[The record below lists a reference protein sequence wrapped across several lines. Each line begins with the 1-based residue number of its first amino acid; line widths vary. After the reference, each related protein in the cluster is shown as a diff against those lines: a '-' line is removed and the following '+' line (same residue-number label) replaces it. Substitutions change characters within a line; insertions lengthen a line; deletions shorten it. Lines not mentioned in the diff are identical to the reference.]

1 MSTAITHKTDT
12 IVESYK
18 KNMCSLCMYVASC
31 NRGLYPVYDEQ
42 TEITTLK
49 CEYYGRYN
57 NELENE

>member
-1 MSTAITHKTDT
+1 MSTATIIRTES

-31 NRGLYPVYDEQ
+31 NRGLYPVHDEQ
-42 TEITTLK
+42 TKTTTLK
-49 CEYYGRYN
+49 CEHYGRYN